1 MNVHETT
8 DRLLGSGRMVSTKG
22 QEWSDSQC
30 WSRDL
35 IGEKGNETKGI
46 SEMGSL
52 TDENVHYT
60 ATADRG
66 EIWYTSTIGS
76 TLDRNY
82 NLICRQIY

>member
-1 MNVHETT
+1 
-8 DRLLGSGRMVSTKG
+8 
-22 QEWSDSQC
+22 
-30 WSRDL
+30 
-35 IGEKGNETKGI
+35 
-46 SEMGSL
+46 MGSL